1 MLLHKI
7 KQLNLTLIPPDT
19 PMATTSTIKRP
30 YITPAIEE
38 CFDCESDCWLM
49 AASPITGSGTDSE
62 QNTENGGDW
71 DEDFS
76 KQNNNSNFN
85 IWDDDAEEY

>member
-1 MLLHKI
+1 
-7 KQLNLTLIPPDT
+7 
-19 PMATTSTIKRP
+19 MATTSTIKRP

-38 CFDCESDCWLM
+38 CFDCETEVWLM
-49 AASPITGSGTDSE
+49 DPSNDKITGSQTDTE
-62 QNTENGGDW
+62 QGDGDW